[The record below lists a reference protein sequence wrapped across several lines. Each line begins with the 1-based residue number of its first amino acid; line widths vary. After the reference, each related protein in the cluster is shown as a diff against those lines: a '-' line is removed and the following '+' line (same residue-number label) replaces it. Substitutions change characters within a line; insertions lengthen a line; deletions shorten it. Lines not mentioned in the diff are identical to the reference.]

1 VAQSTDGV
9 LVPAVTGL
17 SQAEARSNLEQHGFQ
32 VSILQAES
40 ATVEKGNV
48 ISQSPE
54 GDAYAPAGSTIMIT
68 VSSGGTA
75 SDKIS
80 VPSVIGKSEMDAM
93 AILTESGLN
102 MGTISETNND
112 DPSLEGN
119 VCYQSVAAGS
129 FVDKGTVVDLR
140 VSIGPKSATYH
151 YSGSITAPT
160 EDPEYQSGMFVQVMI
175 TTADGTSL
183 LSTTTTSFPLDVNYT
198 GINSATGTVTYIFT
212 VSTEEVTVTDPE
224 TGETTTT
231 PAQNYEKTVTR
242 ELTFEA
248 E

>member
-1 VAQSTDGV
+1 M

-32 VSILQAES
+32 VSILQSES
-40 ATVEKGNV
+40 STVEKGSV

-54 GDAYAPAGSTIMIT
+54 GDTYAPAGSTIMIT

-93 AILTESGLN
+93 AILTESGLTL
-102 MGTISETNND
+102 GTVSETNYD
-112 DPSLEGN
+112 DPSLNGL
-119 VCYQSVAAGS
+119 VCYQSLTAGS
-129 FVDKGTVVDLR
+129 FADKGQTVDLR
-140 VSIGPKSATYH
+140 VSIGPKSATYK

-160 EDPEYQSGMFVQVMI
+160 EDPEYQSGMYVQVFI
-175 TTADGTSL
+175 TTADGTQL

-198 GINSATGTVTYIFT
+198 GINSATGTVTYVFT
-212 VSTEEVTVTDPE
+212 VSTEAVTITDPV
-224 TGETTTT
+224 TGDATTT
-231 PAQNYEKTVTR
+231 PAQSYDKTVTR